1 MILRKLNNLF
11 EISFLLTENEDNAMD
26 PKALLRGFI
35 EIIKVVSTYVTHNG
49 AQIWSYLTRRK
60 GSISVSLPIS
70 ALVMYLPQLAI

>member
-1 MILRKLNNLF
+1 
-11 EISFLLTENEDNAMD
+11 MD

-70 ALVMYLPQLAI
+70 ALVIHLPQLAI